1 MFKGDL
7 RISLQ
12 MCAGETYNKGLY
24 LIKKYPNVRV
34 LALAPLQTSLF
45 WKDLL
50 ENWVRCINKNLRC
63 TMITGF

>member
-1 MFKGDL
+1 MIKDQFLAYEEFLKENIEMSNGDL

-12 MCAGETYNKGLY
+12 MHAGETYNKGLY

-34 LALAPLQTSLF
+34 LALVPLQTSLF

-50 ENWVRCINKNLRC
+50 
-63 TMITGF
+63 